1 MKKSYTIVWEKWRD
15 PFGSDEDGQDHPSI
29 TEQPD
34 DEEIYNPYE
43 EDDSTISTNSK
54 EVKCKILITPMG
66 AIPYNEFTA
75 SGKIFNFW
83 TGHSNFTITNN
94 IVDII
99 EDTEG
104 VETLDVFTRYRFR
117 IAIGKAFSD
126 SEVMRKINSNIYEY
140 IK

>member
-1 MKKSYTIVWEKWRD
+1 MKKLYTIVWEKWRD
-15 PFGSDEDGQDHPSI
+15 PFGNDEDNNTTISK
-29 TEQPD
+29 QPED
-34 DEEIYNPYE
+34 DEIYSPYD
-43 EDDSTISTNSK
+43 EDSNEATTNSK
-54 EVKCKILITPMG
+54 EIKCKILITPMG

-126 SEVMRKINSNIYEY
+126 SEVMRKINSNISEY